1 MIRGETSWKRC
12 NLLQVRR
19 GFGVGVKGVRL
30 PARFDITLAR
40 VCSDIFVDTGLI
52 VRCSSASDNASRRV
66 CLVCCWTMV
75 VEDFSSYTSYK
86 RVRNLGI
93 KVLLNFY

>member
-1 MIRGETSWKRC
+1 MIYIWYMIRGETSWKRC

-75 VEDFSSYTSYK
+75 VWWRISLRIRE
-86 RVRNLGI
+86 
-93 KVLLNFY
+93 